1 MDKHT
6 FEISSTHFNTA
17 LSTSLYHLK
26 EIDVSELY
34 VNSSGKIYPA
44 IFVERTTSKLF
55 HNIEYKVK
63 YYEKCFPTIQQ
74 HQMAKILKEIVTA
87 LKIVP
92 TANQFVFDK
101 DINCFGA
108 RECAYSTGTIP
119 FIYISNKENDKNYSS
134 VNINTL
140 SKIRI
145 SEKSFGS
152 KHVIT
157 YRVGPYVIGTA
168 TNSFQDLVGLYTVK
182 FVEDRCVEG
191 SKTLT
196 HLSESAFTLFAMYL
210 SKLFELSTAASTT
223 KGRYKEL
230 LTAGVIPLVPLNLYT
245 LTKAELN
252 AMTLEACFLG
262 DNIGAELAHD
272 DSKFKESIKSGD
284 TVLFSQI
291 LDDTFPDSAP
301 NLFTEDIVY
310 VEFDKHIESVLN
322 GNAYPLIDKK
332 DIKYGVVEEW
342 TTLTVLVNNRVPV
355 DTCAKA
361 SIILENVVTP
371 YLEVANVEREE

>member
-17 LSTSLYHLK
+17 LSASLYNIK
-26 EIDVSELY
+26 KIDVSELY
-34 VNSSGKIYPA
+34 VNPSGKIYPA

-55 HNIEYKVK
+55 HNLEYKVK
-63 YYEKCFPTIQQ
+63 YYEKYFPTIQQ
-74 HQMAKILKEIVTA
+74 HQMAKIIKGVNKA
-87 LKIVP
+87 LKIAP

-108 RECAYSTGTIP
+108 RECAYSTGSIP
-119 FIYISNKENDKNYSS
+119 FIYISSKENDKNYSS

-140 SKIRI
+140 SKIRA
-145 SEKSFGS
+145 SEKSFGK
-152 KHVIT
+152 KHILT
-157 YRVGPYVIGTA
+157 YRVGPYVVGT
-168 TNSFQDLVGLYTVK
+168 TSSSFQDLIGLYTIK

-191 SKTLT
+191 SPTVT
-196 HLSESAFTLFAMYL
+196 HLSEAAFTLFAMYL

-230 LTAGVIPLVPLNLYT
+230 LTAGAIPLVPLNLYT
-245 LTKAELN
+245 LTKSELN
-252 AMTLEACFLG
+252 AMTLEVNFLG
-262 DNIGAELAHD
+262 DIEAEMSHD
-272 DSKFKESIKSGD
+272 TSKFKESVKSGNA
-284 TVLFSQI
+284 VLFSQM
-291 LDDTFPDSAP
+291 LETTFPDSAP

-322 GNAYPLIDKK
+322 GNAYPLVDKK

-342 TTLTVLVNNRVPV
+342 TALTVLVNNRVPV

-361 SIILENVVTP
+361 SIILENLVTP